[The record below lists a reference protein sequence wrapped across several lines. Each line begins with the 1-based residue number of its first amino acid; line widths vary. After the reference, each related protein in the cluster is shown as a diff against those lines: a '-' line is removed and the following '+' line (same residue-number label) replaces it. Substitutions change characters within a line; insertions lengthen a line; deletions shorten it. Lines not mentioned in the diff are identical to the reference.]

1 MLIVKQPQGFVI
13 SQTLNHKNNNNKIS
27 MVKQYLRCDIFS
39 NFTLF
44 SHKYIYFNVT
54 HNYKKK
60 VKMRYWSHIDH
71 LHVTHF
77 CIILISC
84 KFQ

>member
-60 VKMRYWSHIDH
+60 GENE
-71 LHVTHF
+71 
-77 CIILISC
+77 ILVPHRSLTC
-84 KFQ
+84 YSFLYYSY